1 MSDTHSRFN
10 GPTRSFA
17 AILIPIFAFQFVCP
31 PAVRAA
37 TATAASVLGLPV
49 PGAMVSR
56 SQGYTPTLIKG
67 IRPDPE
73 NPLQMNFI
81 IESGDSRI
89 EGEAFNQEARKLIKY
104 FLTALTVP
112 PKELWVNL
120 SPVEKDRLIPEGLGE
135 TEMGRD
141 MLAQDYL
148 LKQLTAS
155 LMYPEEELGKGF
167 WDRVYAKA
175 KILYGTTNIP
185 ISTFNKVWIVPD
197 AAGVYEYQ
205 GSAYVIRSHLKVML
219 EEDYQALQANRDN
232 AMLGMDRVADDD
244 AKVVN
249 RVSSDVVREVLIPEI
264 EKEIN
269 EGKTFAN
276 LRQIYDAMILATWY
290 KQALKESLLATV
302 YADQNKT
309 KGVDVEDKE
318 IKRKIYAQYL
328 AAFEKGVYN
337 YIKRDTDEET
347 KKVTSRRYF
356 SGGVDA
362 ERLPEEVARDSVKGK
377 NGASSDLPA
386 EDRVH
391 LPGETAKDV
400 AVQLSDLGPGSA
412 GTRSVEAAVDAVPSV
427 NIKNGARQVTLSD
440 EEGALVVEFGTNG
453 VRAPMYKV
461 DEQGQ
466 KTAEGPFTPRF
477 VSRVANAIVRGALT
491 QIRAGQRKLQ
501 DAQKGLRVLVAYDG
515 RQGARAFAEAAY
527 QAVSAFEGISADLAD
542 GITNSPDAAFQSAKN
557 YDVVIEITASHN
569 PENDNGIKVFTEGMV
584 AADQLAA
591 VIQNEANSAE
601 GRRAY
606 YAQELDAA
614 AVTTKNAY
622 AESSGRKQ
630 SAFPQLAALVASYR
644 QANPEAVMVVD
655 LFGGAA
661 SRYAEEFERLGIGA
675 VRSQPMSETQYR
687 NRKGGPYAPNP
698 TLRENYGPEFDAF
711 VREALDGSVYFGLDG
726 DVDRL
731 VVWAKVNGQ
740 VKEINPN
747 DLGMAYLDYL
757 LTHPERLG
765 VSLEGKKLVVGKT
778 LPTTLGLDLLAQKH
792 NAALSVVPVG
802 SKNFRSLLENP
813 ENVVVVATE
822 ESGHQIVTVGGETFF
837 DDAVTQMY
845 LVLEMMGTL
854 QKNPARIAQDARQ
867 AVGFGLDFG
876 NTAVKLTPEIVS
888 TFITQMTENPQ
899 VIVDRIEAAVGKPA
913 AAIRVVSQKN
923 TVEVYRPGE
932 TKLKPEQGLHFLFVD
947 SPLGP
952 LASLYF
958 RKSGTEPIIRIYRES
973 AGSNDILLE
982 LGKQAV
988 GAASRLQA
996 VGPGGSGVAGEG
1008 GIPGRRDAPSVQ
1020 VSEFALGRQIND
1032 LAQIVSRQRNIAIED
1047 ASEQVRTS
1055 LAGSIDR
1062 AKVLNDFA
1070 ESVGISAVQALKN
1083 MIAAGLAVQN
1093 PGQVGLNYSLTPG
1106 FFDQD
1111 TLERFRHIQI
1121 QSSQNPAMVDLAL
1134 LRLERILLSAVNVDD
1149 FFAQLADGQRPADIV
1164 AALESQGLLST
1175 LTAAWNRSQVEH
1187 QWEVRRKPL
1196 SVGDLVNPQTTAYY
1210 QSRGI
1215 DVNFS
1220 IPKQAAVGEN
1230 QLAVLSAYQ
1239 RVFAAEMARGE
1250 FNYRGTGT
1258 RQTVEQ
1264 YFQESFMQRDYNRI
1278 RDFVRSLFPEGLDAI
1293 VTNGIGANDQFMW
1306 ALVEMYNQNRG
1317 AGDPVWHHVITA
1329 RDLVKLEG
1337 LNPERTLGIHIS
1349 RSGSTWE
1356 GVEVASRLAAK
1367 GFNKMIV
1374 LANGGDLKA
1383 IADTVNKEKP
1393 GAAIAIG
1400 MQPDIGGRNMHRKT
1414 PIYYTAQTVAGM
1426 FVPQM
1431 DAPVFARLHHEFD
1444 QHNDFGNEQGLAL
1457 NAARFLHGLMELRGV
1472 NHIAFMSNTTQ
1483 TALMGSEL
1491 SQYMMEGA
1499 NKEHII
1505 SWGDHELGSEPAYVL
1520 ENLTRGPAGQ
1530 KVVGLAIL
1538 DKASQ
1543 HFERERARVEALKE
1557 RIALITFV
1565 IDSRKQ
1571 TADLLAGVRPE
1582 QQAAFDILWTD
1593 FITALT
1599 TFLRVDANS
1608 NPNVKVVRAM
1618 TADYVAKWRDISARY
1633 ATDAIGSGKTKVLVS
1648 LGYPGK
1654 PEIGTP
1660 EKQIPLTPENLRDLA
1675 RSLVQE
1681 LDSNGML
1688 TNRDRLNVFS
1698 GTENLVEVMKALR
1711 NGSYQTPLS
1720 TLLGWIFETGLY
1732 PGRAHKAH
1740 EATLAFS
1747 PNPERRLLANQSIN
1761 VFLNQRSLGE
1771 NPAFDEPFVDKTGTG
1786 KYTNVNGATL
1796 HQTNDSMTFPNIQ
1809 RTAQVSPTVLLEFQT
1824 LTPEVRELLEA
1835 FYQAFLDELGKLPPA
1850 SASSGIND
1858 PSQGPAGE
1866 DEAIVTPADT
1876 AQATTA
1882 TDSFAGI
1889 NLDPA
1894 LLDLQI
1900 KRDGNGV
1907 PFPLPQQ
1914 PVESMR
1920 IEGFIPIIINVTPVP
1935 NLPLLLGLTEP
1946 NGETPAKEKAP
1957 GSAQKPGPADI
1968 KTVRTGRKT

>member
-1 MSDTHSRFN
+1 
-10 GPTRSFA
+10 
-17 AILIPIFAFQFVCP
+17 
-31 PAVRAA
+31 
-37 TATAASVLGLPV
+37 
-49 PGAMVSR
+49 MVSIAEIR
-56 SQGYTPTLIKG
+56 TGRRRLLNPQKG
-67 IRPDPE
+67 P
-73 NPLQMNFI
+73 Q
-81 IESGDSRI
+81 
-89 EGEAFNQEARKLIKY
+89 
-104 FLTALTVP
+104 
-112 PKELWVNL
+112 
-120 SPVEKDRLIPEGLGE
+120 
-135 TEMGRD
+135 
-141 MLAQDYL
+141 
-148 LKQLTAS
+148 
-155 LMYPEEELGKGF
+155 
-167 WDRVYAKA
+167 
-175 KILYGTTNIP
+175 
-185 ISTFNKVWIVPD
+185 
-197 AAGVYEYQ
+197 
-205 GSAYVIRSHLKVML
+205 
-219 EEDYQALQANRDN
+219 
-232 AMLGMDRVADDD
+232 
-244 AKVVN
+244 
-249 RVSSDVVREVLIPEI
+249 VLV
-264 EKEIN
+264 
-269 EGKTFAN
+269 T
-276 LRQIYDAMILATWY
+276 YDA
-290 KQALKESLLATV
+290 
-302 YADQNKT
+302 
-309 KGVDVEDKE
+309 
-318 IKRKIYAQYL
+318 
-328 AAFEKGVYN
+328 
-337 YIKRDTDEET
+337 
-347 KKVTSRRYF
+347 
-356 SGGVDA
+356 
-362 ERLPEEVARDSVKGK
+362 
-377 NGASSDLPA
+377 
-386 EDRVH
+386 
-391 LPGETAKDV
+391 
-400 AVQLSDLGPGSA
+400 
-412 GTRSVEAAVDAVPSV
+412 
-427 NIKNGARQVTLSD
+427 
-440 EEGALVVEFGTNG
+440 
-453 VRAPMYKV
+453 
-461 DEQGQ
+461 
-466 KTAEGPFTPRF
+466 
-477 VSRVANAIVRGALT
+477 
-491 QIRAGQRKLQ
+491 
-501 DAQKGLRVLVAYDG
+501 
-515 RQGARAFAEAAY
+515 RQGARTFAKAAY
-527 QAVSAFEGISADLAD
+527 QAISAFEGIIVDLAD
-542 GITNSPDAAFQSAKN
+542 GPTTSPDAAFQSAKN
-557 YDVVIEITASHN
+557 YDLVIQITASHN
-569 PENDNGIKVFTEGMV
+569 PENDNGIKFFTEGLV
-584 AADQLAA
+584 ASDRLAA
-591 VIQNEANSAE
+591 AIENEANSAE

-606 YAQELDAA
+606 YELEYNNA
-614 AVTTKNAY
+614 AVTRKNAY
-622 AESSGRKQ
+622 VEGSERKQ
-630 SAFPQLAALVASYR
+630 RAFPQLPALIEAYR
-644 QANPEAVMVVD
+644 KANPDAVMFVD

-661 SRYAEEFERLGIGA
+661 SPYAEVFRRSGIEV
-675 VRSQPMSETQYR
+675 VRAESMSERQYR
-687 NRKGGPYAPNP
+687 NNKGGLYAPNP
-698 TLRENYGPEFDAF
+698 VLPENYGPEFDAF
-711 VREALDGSVYFGLDG
+711 VGEAPDGSVYFGLDG

-731 VVWAKVNGQ
+731 VVWAKVKTGQ

-792 NAALSVVPVG
+792 NVALSVVPVG
-802 SKNFRSLLENP
+802 SKNFRSLLENS

-854 QKNPARIAQDARQ
+854 QKSPARIAQDARR
-867 AVGFGLDFG
+867 AVGFSLDFG
-876 NTAVKLTPEIVS
+876 NTAVKLTPEIVN

-899 VIVDRIEAAVGKPA
+899 VIVDRIEAAVGKKA
-913 AAIRVVSQKN
+913 AAVRVVSGEN
-923 TVEVYRPGE
+923 TVEVYRPGV

-1093 PGQVGLNYSLTPG
+1093 PGQVGLNYSLTPE
-1106 FFDQD
+1106 FFGQD
-1111 TLERFRHIQI
+1111 TLERFRQIQI
-1121 QSSQNPAMVDLAL
+1121 QSSQNPEMVDLAL

-1175 LTAAWNRSQVEH
+1175 LTAAWNRSQVEN
-1187 QWEVRRKPL
+1187 QLEVRRKPL
-1196 SVGDLVNPQTTAYY
+1196 SVGALVNPQTPAYY

-1215 DVNFS
+1215 DVDFS
-1220 IPKQAAVGEN
+1220 IPQQAAVGEN

-1356 GVEVASRLAAK
+1356 GVEVASRLVAK

-1393 GAAIAIG
+1393 GAAITIG

-1505 SWGDHELGSEPAYVL
+1505 SWGDHELASEPAYVL

-1571 TADLLAGVRPE
+1571 TADQLAGVRPE

-1633 ATDAIGSGKTKVLVS
+1633 ATDAVGSGKTKVLVS

-1654 PEIGTP
+1654 PEVGTV
-1660 EKQIPLTPENLRDLA
+1660 EKQLEITPENVGERA

-1681 LDSNGML
+1681 LDKNGML

-1698 GTENLVEVMKALR
+1698 GTENLVEVMRALR

-1720 TLLGWIFETGLY
+1720 TSLGWIFETGLY

-1747 PNPERRLLANQSIN
+1747 TDPARRLLANQSIN
-1761 VFLNQRSLGE
+1761 FFLNQRSLGE
-1771 NPAFDEPFVDKTGTG
+1771 NPAFNEPFVDTTGTG

-1858 PSQGPAGE
+1858 PSQGPSAGE
-1866 DEAIVTPADT
+1866 DEGGAASADT
-1876 AQATTA
+1876 TQVTK
-1882 TDSFAGI
+1882 DSFAGI

-1920 IEGFIPIIINVTPVP
+1920 IEGFIPIIINVTPVL